1 VTVPG
6 KLAHQEASEKPRH
19 VTDEEVSCASS
30 LARISQVLAVVM
42 RSVLA
47 ILPQRMWRKG

>member
-1 VTVPG
+1 MTVTG

-30 LARISQVLAVVM
+30 LAWISQALAVVM
-42 RSVLA
+42 
-47 ILPQRMWRKG
+47 